1 MHYAR
6 NLCSAA
12 AVAALGSVLIA
23 PVAPAAPTP
32 AAAAPEVSLAAT
44 ESLGGGTAFIIGG
57 SGLATPGPSYVDAVL
72 KLYLEPLGFTGTTQ
86 VVTTPEQLYP
96 FLGPFGGTLDESVVQ
111 GQQNLYEAIMA
122 AYDNGDVTAEN
133 PAVVFGWSQGAIIET
148 MLQFQL
154 ADEGIPS
161 DLVHFVMVGD
171 VNAPNGGMLERFL
184 LPDISNPTLPSLG
197 LTFSGAG
204 ASDLYPTAVYTHE
217 YDGFADFPQYPINF
231 LAVLNAIL
239 GIAFQHTTYL
249 GLTEDQIADA
259 ILLPTADPDGLTD
272 YYMIPAAGLPL
283 LYPLL
288 FFGNG
293 GQALYDLLEP
303 VTRILVNLGYGNLE
317 HGWSQG
323 PADVP
328 TPLGFLPDSDTLDE
342 LLKELPQALSN
353 AAQQGISN
361 FFDTIF
367 DPDDTPPAFLAQME
381 GFIDAISDS
390 GLAEFL
396 STFPTMD
403 DLFNTFP
410 PHTGIPFVDVGTAL
424 LFNLPQIN
432 YEIFAGQLADG
443 NLLDAIG
450 LPLALDVGILPLAL
464 LGAII

>member
-1 MHYAR
+1 M
-6 NLCSAA
+6 
-12 AVAALGSVLIA
+12 
-23 PVAPAAPTP
+23 
-32 AAAAPEVSLAAT
+32 
-44 ESLGGGTAFIIGG
+44 
-57 SGLATPGPSYVDAVL
+57 
-72 KLYLEPLGFTGTTQ
+72 
-86 VVTTPEQLYP
+86 
-96 FLGPFGGTLDESVVQ
+96 
-111 GQQNLYEAIMA
+111 
-122 AYDNGDVTAEN
+122 
-133 PAVVFGWSQGAIIET
+133 
-148 MLQFQL
+148 
-154 ADEGIPS
+154 
-161 DLVHFVMVGD
+161 
-171 VNAPNGGMLERFL
+171 
-184 LPDISNPTLPSLG
+184 
-197 LTFSGAG
+197 
-204 ASDLYPTAVYTHE
+204 
-217 YDGFADFPQYPINF
+217 
-231 LAVLNAIL
+231 
-239 GIAFQHTTYL
+239 
-249 GLTEDQIADA
+249 
-259 ILLPTADPDGLTD
+259 
-272 YYMIPAAGLPL
+272 
-283 LYPLL
+283 
-288 FFGNG
+288 
-293 GQALYDLLEP
+293 
-303 VTRILVNLGYGNLE
+303 
-317 HGWSQG
+317 
-323 PADVP
+323 P